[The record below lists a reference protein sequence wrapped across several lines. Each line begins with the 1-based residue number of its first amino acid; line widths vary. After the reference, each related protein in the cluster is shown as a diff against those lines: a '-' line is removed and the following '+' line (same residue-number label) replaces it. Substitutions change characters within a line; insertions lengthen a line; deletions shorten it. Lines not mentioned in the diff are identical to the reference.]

1 MEFGYLCRMLHG
13 ASKGSRPRIRYVSGS
28 ACTDIGGQGRTLPQ
42 RREAVS
48 GFLFI
53 FEKIVSI
60 SIMVIERTTDEFV
73 IRFPLTADTEQMQDI
88 MDYLR
93 YKELTANRRIA
104 QSEVDKLSREVNRRW
119 WEQNADKFKK

>member
-1 MEFGYLCRMLHG
+1 
-13 ASKGSRPRIRYVSGS
+13 
-28 ACTDIGGQGRTLPQ
+28 
-42 RREAVS
+42 
-48 GFLFI
+48 
-53 FEKIVSI
+53 
-60 SIMVIERTTDEFV
+60 MVIERTTDEFV